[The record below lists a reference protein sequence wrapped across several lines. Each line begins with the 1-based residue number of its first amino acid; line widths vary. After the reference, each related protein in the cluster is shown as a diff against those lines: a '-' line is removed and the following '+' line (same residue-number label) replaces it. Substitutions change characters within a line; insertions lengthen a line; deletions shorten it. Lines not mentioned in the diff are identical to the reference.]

1 MNRFIANGTVISL
14 CFFALTT
21 VGAQESDKR
30 PPSVER
36 PAQVTTAKSTP
47 NISFDERLLAT
58 IPPGFGDPVVA
69 GLVMEVREKAKK
81 VEDILKLNPRPAVF
95 LPSSNTDFLVQ
106 FFLGNPVGKL
116 SASYATATIFGSG
129 TQVTNIYSDGQK
141 VFLVSGNEKGR
152 EFDGIGFLFVSPD
165 LNTIGYVGVEGTGE
179 KERAFL
185 VVGRKTIPIPEDE
198 TIRQHQVY
206 NPEELKEW
214 PPLFSLDGKKVA
226 FVMRRKP
233 LKDGKEYVAVVEG
246 DWNDPIPAPIKNG
259 PEFDDVVRPVFSPD
273 GAILAY
279 EAKLN
284 NKWFIVTGDK
294 KGPEFNN
301 VGLLIFSPDGRTVG
315 YAAKKGSKWLLVV
328 GDKEGPEFDDV
339 SDPVFSPDGKTVA
352 YAAGEGKK
360 HFIVVGDKRSPEF
373 DGVMNPV
380 FSPNGGRVAY
390 QARRGKKAFIVVGDK
405 PGPQFDYAGE
415 PVFSADGTTV
425 AYAAVEHEKGFIVVG
440 DKKGPEFF
448 AVVGDAILF
457 GKDAGT
463 VIYGAQQNKG
473 EKIFVRVGDK
483 KVFGTIA
490 KVFLMMGDKRGPEV
504 DELRTPVLS
513 ADRTTVAYTARRG
526 DKWFVVAGD
535 KQGPEFDWI
544 GNDLYFS
551 PDGTK
556 VAYGAERIK
565 GVKQMEYWWKVM
577 DVR

>member
-1 MNRFIANGTVISL
+1 MRRFIANGTVISL

-21 VGAQESDKR
+21 VGAQESDKQ
-30 PPSVER
+30 PLPVAR
-36 PAQVTTAKSTP
+36 PAQVTTVKSTP
-47 NISFDERLLAT
+47 NISFDERLLAS
-58 IPPGFGDPVVA
+58 IPPGFVDPVVA
-69 GLVMEVREKAKK
+69 GLVIDLKEKAKK
-81 VEDILKLNPRPAVF
+81 IEDSLKVNPRPAAF
-95 LPSSNTDFLVQ
+95 FPSRNADFFVQ
-106 FFLGNPVGKL
+106 FFLGNPLGKL
-116 SASYATATIFGSG
+116 SGSNATATIFGSG
-129 TQVTNIYSDGQK
+129 RQVTNIYSDGQK
-141 VFLVSGNEKGR
+141 VFLVSGNQKGR
-152 EFDGIGFLFVSPD
+152 EFDGVGFLFVSPD
-165 LNTIGYVGVEGTGE
+165 LNTIGYVGVEGKE
-179 KERAFL
+179 ERERAFL
-185 VVGRKTIPIPEDE
+185 VVGGKTIPIPDDE
-198 TIRQHQVY
+198 TIRQHQIY

-214 PPLFSLDGKKVA
+214 PPLFSPDARRVT

-233 LKDGKEYVAVVEG
+233 LKDGKECIAVVAG
-246 DWNDPIPAPIKNG
+246 DWNDPTPVPIKNG

-284 NKWFIVTGDK
+284 NKWFIVTEDK

-390 QARRGKKAFIVVGDK
+390 QAGQGKKAFIVVGDK
-405 PGPQFDYAGE
+405 PGPQFDYVGK
-415 PVFSADGTTV
+415 PVFSRDGTTV
-425 AYAAVEHEKGFIVVG
+425 AYAAVEHQKGFVVVG
-440 DKKGPEFF
+440 EKKGPEFF
-448 AVVGDAILF
+448 AVCGDTIDF
-457 GKDAGT
+457 GKDSET
-463 VIYGAQQNKG
+463 VIYCAQQNKG
-473 EKIFVRVGDK
+473 EKVFGKIG
-483 KVFGTIA
+483 KVF
-490 KVFLMMGDKRGPEV
+490 VMMGDKRGPEV